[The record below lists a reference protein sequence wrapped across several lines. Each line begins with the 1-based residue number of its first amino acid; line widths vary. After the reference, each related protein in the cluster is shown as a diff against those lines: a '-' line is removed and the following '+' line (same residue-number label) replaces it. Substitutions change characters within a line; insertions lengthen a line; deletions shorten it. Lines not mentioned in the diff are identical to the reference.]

1 MLGKPKRDLLGA
13 LALVHEERA
22 QAAHP
27 RQRHLLV
34 LHLED
39 HALDAAREP
48 DARDGSAAKLLGQAV
63 VAPAAA
69 DRALGSH
76 YWRPDFPH
84 RSGVVVQPAHQT
96 WVDRI
101 RDARGFDVAEPRL
114 EVGAALGT
122 QVVCTLR
129 CALENGLAFGSF
141 LVEQTQRVRFQPP
154 LAL

>member
-1 MLGKPKRDLLGA
+1 MRPQLLGKPECDLLGA
-13 LALVHEERA
+13 LTLVHEERA

-27 RQRHLLV
+27 RQCHLLV

-63 VAPAAA
+63 VAPTAT

-76 YWRPDFPH
+76 HGWPDFPH
-84 RSGVVVQPAHQT
+84 RARVVVQPAHQT

-101 RDARGFDVAEPRL
+101 RDASGFDVAEPGL

-122 QVVCTLR
+122 QVVRTL
-129 CALENGLAFGSF
+129 
-141 LVEQTQRVRFQPP
+141 
-154 LAL
+154 